1 MVSYEFVNPYNFI
14 PLKSQEPERID
25 KDQIRGTYTGK
36 IKYRLL
42 TKTPLFIPNTSRDDA
57 FSESKDTTD
66 HKSYD
71 FFSYQDLSE
80 IDSTLENKYFEPV
93 IPGSEIRGMLRAN
106 YEILTNSCMSAMDDE
121 VVLSKRTQEKFQ
133 AGLIKRISGEA
144 GVSYELYGADDCLMR
159 TKGENNLQDDRNWK
173 DDPEHNGRKCYK
185 QKALREGQKVLFE
198 LCRRDGKGVK
208 PLALNVTRGRDV
220 GYVLKGEAGPEQV
233 KNGGYIKQNKHCCH
247 VFHRKGN
254 AIRNLNTVELKAFEQ
269 VLKCYKANDK
279 NAYQEYAKEWNVFQ
293 KGNGEEMF
301 PVYYSFEDPKKE
313 YILLSPACI
322 TREIYQTKLSQMI
335 GKHRSCGTDGK
346 KTLCPACALFGMLG
360 RGFQN
365 TSRIR
370 VADLRLSEKDAKM
383 FGENPSEIYM
393 KKVTC
398 KPLGSPKISNMEF
411 YVKRPQNAW
420 FWTYDY
426 YITEDGVLQSY
437 MPEINGRKFY
447 WHQMNPILPQNI
459 EPSNLNSTIRPVKK
473 DVFFEGEIYFDDL
486 TKEEL
491 DQLIYVINAGDD
503 GDIAKKTHGYKMG
516 HAKPLGLGS
525 VALSVDQVLL
535 RKLLV
540 DDERRSIERCEL
552 LYAGENQKDQC
563 YERTGEV
570 WAEPEFDPKIKS
582 DFRIMTDFHYL
593 EGKTIDYPRKMPDR
607 DIFAWFTENHSG
619 YREDKKKNNQRVKAS
634 MPADRKHMVY
644 VNYLEA
650 MNPILK
656 ETGVADKVLGFEKSG
671 QGQDWQYNGT
681 RAEQPTARQDGK
693 KQSGKITYYNAERG
707 YGFARL
713 DDGRDVYF
721 KSFAIKN
728 LDDLPDRNVKKD
740 MILEEVET
748 IAGDGNGKDRV
759 KHCRIKAGS

>member
-1 MVSYEFVNPYNFI
+1 MARYEFVNPYNFI
-14 PLKSQEPERID
+14 PLNSQDPTRVS
-25 KDQIRGTYTGK
+25 KDQIRGTLTGK

-42 TKTPLFIPNTSRDDA
+42 TKTPLFIPNTSREDA
-57 FSESKDTTD
+57 FSQSKDTTD

-80 IDSTLENKYFEPV
+80 IDGTLENKYFEPV

-106 YEILTNSCMSAMDDE
+106 YEILTNSCMSAIDDDGI
-121 VVLSKRTQEKFQ
+121 LSKRTQEKFK
-133 AGLIKRISGEA
+133 AGLIKRIPGGA
-144 GVSYELYGADDCLMR
+144 GISYELYDAEDCLMR
-159 TKGENNLQDDRNWK
+159 TMGQDDLRDDRNWK
-173 DDPEHNGRKCYK
+173 DDSAHNGRKCYR
-185 QKALREGQKVLFE
+185 QKGLKEGQKVLFD
-198 LCRRDGKGVK
+198 LYRRDGKGVK
-208 PLALNVTRGRDV
+208 PLAIKVTHGREE
-220 GYVLKGEAGPEQV
+220 GYVLKGEEGPEQV
-233 KNGGYIKQNKHCCH
+233 KDGVYQKQNKHCCH
-247 VFHRKGN
+247 VFCRKGN
-254 AIRNLNTVELKAFEQ
+254 AIRTLKSVELEAFEQ
-269 VLKCYKANDK
+269 VLKCYETNNK
-279 NAYQEYAKEWNVFQ
+279 NAYKEYAEEWSAFQ
-293 KGNGEEMF
+293 LGSKAEMF
-301 PVYYSFEDPKKE
+301 PVYYSFEDNQKE

-322 TREIYQTKLSQMI
+322 TREIYQMKLSRMI
-335 GKHRSCGTDGK
+335 GKHKNCGADGK

-370 VADLRLSEKDAKM
+370 VADLRLSEKDAKE
-383 FGENPSEIYM
+383 FGGNPSETYM

-426 YITEDGVLQSY
+426 YITEDGVLRSY

-525 VALSVDQVLL
+525 VALSVDQVLF
-535 RKLLV
+535 RKLTMDV
-540 DDERRSIERCEL
+540 EQRSIEHREL
-552 LYAGENQKDQC
+552 LYVGENKGEKG
-563 YERTGEV
+563 YERTKES

-593 EGKTIDYPRKMPDR
+593 EGKTIDYPRKMPDG

-619 YREDKKKNNQRVKAS
+619 YRVDRKNNNQRVVSS
-634 MPADRKHMVY
+634 MPADRNHMVY
-644 VNYLEA
+644 AKYLEA
-650 MNPILK
+650 MNPVLK
-656 ETGVADKVLGFEKSG
+656 ETGVAAKVQGFEKRGAGS
-671 QGQDWQYNGT
+671 
-681 RAEQPTARQDGK
+681 DGK
-693 KQSGKITYYNAERG
+693 KQIGKRGEITFYAPEKEF
-707 YGFARL
+707 GFVKL
-713 DDGRDVYF
+713 DDGRDVF
-721 KSFAIKN
+721 FRTSAIKN
-728 LDDLPDRNVKKD
+728 LNDLPDRNIKKG
-740 MILEEVET
+740 MILEGIET
-748 IAGDGNGKDRV
+748 VISETNGKDRV
-759 KHCRIKAGS
+759 KYCRIKAGS